1 MRSTRPSRSFQ
12 CARNLPTPVLRL
24 GALKG
29 QISSLLISQ
38 RHLRHLCAATLF
50 AAASAQTAPVPE
62 YQAKAEF
69 LFNSAQFVSW
79 PSSQASD
86 TPLVIGILG
95 DDPFGSYLDETV
107 RGEKV
112 NNRSLI
118 IQRFRRGS
126 QPPNCQMLFI
136 SQSER
141 DRAAQIV
148 SNLKGSSVL
157 TVSDIEGFAEL
168 GGMIELFTEK
178 GKIRMRINLGAV
190 RAANL
195 KISSK
200 LLRVAKVTH

>member
-1 MRSTRPSRSFQ
+1 VR
-12 CARNLPTPVLRL
+12 
-24 GALKG
+24 
-29 QISSLLISQ
+29 ISSLLISQ
-38 RHLRHLCAATLF
+38 RHLRRLF
-50 AAASAQTAPVPE
+50 AATFFVAASSQTAPIPE
-62 YQAKAEF
+62 YQAKAVF

-86 TPLVIGILG
+86 TPLVIGVLG

-118 IQRFRRGS
+118 IQRFRQGAEPR
-126 QPPNCQMLFI
+126 NCHILFI

-148 SNLKGSSVL
+148 SNLKGRSVL

-178 GKIRMRINLGAV
+178 SKIRMRINLEAV

-195 KISSK
+195 KVSSK
-200 LLRVAKVTH
+200 LLRVSEVTH